1 MSKLFQQHSQMTAE
15 GGKKS
20 HLLSKTKKKENHWL
34 EDLFIYLLERVK
46 GQRKR
51 ERES

>member
-1 MSKLFQQHSQMTAE
+1 MSTLFQQRSQMTAE

-20 HLLSKTKKKENHWL
+20 HLLSRAKKKENHWL
-34 EDLFIYLLERVK
+34 EDLFIYLLEWVK

-51 ERES
+51 DRES